1 MDLTTCDFDA
11 STRQRLL
18 CAVLRRAMIVDSD
31 NDDLDSGNPDYQFS
45 TPDGLCLARKV
56 LRPLLPYD
64 PHDDQLEGICKMID
78 GINLM
83 ALTRTGVEEE
93 MASSLYS
100 TYLLTSYA
108 YFRNSSS
115 SLTGSRHSQST
126 RTHLPRRAATALI
139 PGNWRTSM
147 SQCFAC
153 PQSSSCQKDFRT
165 FSSISRSGTDFALSE
180 WMRFTCYTTGV

>member
-1 MDLTTCDFDA
+1 
-11 STRQRLL
+11 
-18 CAVLRRAMIVDSD
+18 MI
-31 NDDLDSGNPDYQFS
+31 G
-45 TPDGLCLARKV
+45 
-56 LRPLLPYD
+56 
-64 PHDDQLEGICKMID
+64 

-83 ALTRTGVEEE
+83 ALTHTASGKTGYFRMYMLLFLALSKDPRIVMLAKKSVPKNPVMVLVFPTNGVEAE

-100 TYLLTSYA
+100 IYLLTSYA

-126 RTHLPRRAATALI
+126 RTDLPRRAATALI
-139 PGNWRTSM
+139 PGNWRASM

-180 WMRFTCYTTGV
+180 WMRFACYTTGV